1 MLSLLGELLAAL
13 DERLK
18 TLGAELMAWHRGNAL
33 SPRLAGIPGIGPIG
47 AMALVLR
54 VPDPKAFACARGFAA
69 WVGLTPRLNGTAGK
83 NRPGRISK
91 EGDETLRRF
100 LVLGAPAVIR
110 RAKQGKGSAWL
121 LGLVARKPPKLAAV
135 ALANKTA
142 RIAWAMMNSGQ
153 AYRGTAPASA

>member
-1 MLSLLGELLAAL
+1 M
-13 DERLK
+13 
-18 TLGAELMAWHRGNAL
+18 LGA
-33 SPRLAGIPGIGPIG
+33 
-47 AMALVLR
+47 
-54 VPDPKAFACARGFAA
+54 
-69 WVGLTPRLNGTAGK
+69 T
-83 NRPGRISK
+83 
-91 EGDETLRRF
+91 
-100 LVLGAPAVIR
+100 AVIR